1 MASKVGLCIIPSMYD
16 KYHSLVTSSYNI
28 PTNVQLCFWF
38 SIRLAMN
45 SLPAQ
50 HLRPHSISS
59 MQDDVLIKELFLSHD
74 PDGRRLDSEQVLR
87 AMENIMCYATA
98 SEVPVS
104 DEYGDAFAMNNAS
117 NIEVVGSQEP
127 LGHTI
132 CKIAREILCKCSG
145 EGDLHTRTMIVFDL
159 VGNYRWDAK
168 VVLVLA
174 AFATSYG
181 EFWLIMQLY
190 PRNLLAVSVAM
201 LKQLPCNVSM
211 LKPRFKA
218 LSLLVKAMVEVTK
231 CIIEFEGLPIA
242 HLMMDKEMISSTK
255 SHIFIAAY
263 WVIRSSLNCSSH
275 INDLI
280 AMKSEQVHNGDVCRN
295 PNSNAIAAWEL
306 SSFVSRLSSICSHLR
321 RQVDACRQQTETK
334 LHQKLVDL
342 LKESQIDNQEVLHVL
357 FALKNDFPL
366 KDCSTQAKLGVSE
379 LKDKVVILLV
389 SKPELLPLEKL
400 FLLVHQ
406 TYDHP
411 HNKNLEGSYKI
422 VWVPISSSETW
433 TDVEERNFELFS
445 CSLPWYSVRQPQL
458 LNSAVVNL
466 IKQEWNFKEEP
477 IMVVLDSQGM
487 VTNSNALD
495 MVLIWGARG
504 YPFSVTREIELW
516 QEEDWTLPLMIDE
529 IHPLLNKWVEEGRNI
544 CLYGSE
550 NKDWIIEFNAKM
562 MEIRR
567 LGLQVDMVFVG
578 VKNPSEQVRNVLA
591 TINQEMHTTLL
602 SFTEIQFFWYRLE
615 SIRKS
620 KLRLGKVADTDHT
633 LREVS
638 ALLNTEDSDNGW
650 AVFGKGWPP
659 DIVRLQGMQLME
671 CLNLFPD
678 WGGNVAR
685 RGLVGAIRNALGLA
699 VSSEP
704 CSHPNVLHYAEG
716 SREGIVVCEKCKRLL
731 KMFVVYE

>member
-1 MASKVGLCIIPSMYD
+1 
-16 KYHSLVTSSYNI
+16 
-28 PTNVQLCFWF
+28 
-38 SIRLAMN
+38 MN

-145 EGDLHTRTMIVFDL
+145 EGDLHKRTMIVFDL

-218 LSLLVKAMVEVTK
+218 LSLLVKAMVE
-231 CIIEFEGLPIA
+231 
-242 HLMMDKEMISSTK
+242 
-255 SHIFIAAY
+255 
-263 WVIRSSLNCSSH
+263 
-275 INDLI
+275 
-280 AMKSEQVHNGDVCRN
+280 NGDVCRN

-306 SSFVSRLSSICSHLR
+306 SSFVK
-321 RQVDACRQQTETK
+321 TK

-411 HNKNLEGSYKI
+411 HNKNLEESYKI